1 MMKKREEFEFI
12 KMISLIIFILVLIL
26 TNSLSIKVLALNE
39 VSVTTTTI
47 PLYDNELINNGNNSM
62 MLPGSN
68 MTFGSS
74 LDNAKMHLMEAIMD
88 IEDNNI
94 DGALM
99 QLNIASNEIKM
110 HEREMADMMLM
121 INKMREVDKNKIVN
135 ENVSSNVKK

>member
-1 MMKKREEFEFI
+1 MKSKEEFVFI
-12 KMISLIIFILVLIL
+12 KMRSSLNIFVLVLIL
-26 TNSLSIKVLALNE
+26 INSLYIKVLALNE
-39 VSVTTTTI
+39 NSVNTTS
-47 PLYDNELINNGNNSM
+47 PHYDNELINNTNDSV

-99 QLNIASNEIKM
+99 QLNMTSNYIKM
-110 HEREMADMMLM
+110 HEYEMADMMLM
-121 INKMREVDKNKIVN
+121 INKKLK
-135 ENVSSNVKK
+135 

>member
-1 MMKKREEFEFI
+1 
-12 KMISLIIFILVLIL
+12 
-26 TNSLSIKVLALNE
+26 
-39 VSVTTTTI
+39 
-47 PLYDNELINNGNNSM
+47 

-99 QLNIASNEIKM
+99 QLNMTSNYIKM
-110 HEREMADMMLM
+110 HEYEMADMMLM
-121 INKMREVDKNKIVN
+121 INKMLK
-135 ENVSSNVKK
+135 

>member
-1 MMKKREEFEFI
+1 MKSKEEFIFI
-12 KMISLIIFILVLIL
+12 KMKSSLKIFVLVLIL
-26 TNSLSIKVLALNE
+26 INSLSIKVLALNE
-39 VSVTTTTI
+39 NSVNTTS
-47 PLYDNELINNGNNSM
+47 PHYDNELINNTNDSV

-99 QLNIASNEIKM
+99 QLNMTSNYIKM
-110 HEREMADMMLM
+110 HEYEMADMMLM
-121 INKMREVDKNKIVN
+121 INKMLK
-135 ENVSSNVKK
+135 

>member
-1 MMKKREEFEFI
+1 MKEKEFTYI
-12 KMISLIIFILVLIL
+12 QMISLIIFVFVLNLI
-26 TNSLSIKVLALNE
+26 NSVSFKVLALNE
-39 VSVTTTTI
+39 EPITTI
-47 PLYDNELINNGNNSM
+47 QYEKELVNGNNSM

-99 QLNIASNEIKM
+99 QLNMINKDIKM
-110 HEREMADMMLM
+110 HEQEMADMMLM
-121 INKMREVDKNKIVN
+121 INKMKEVDKK
-135 ENVSSNVKK
+135 